1 MIKKAIFI
9 LGIIFVLGVLSV
21 FGGAVYGWHGNQA
34 PVAVLVAV
42 PSTVSRLDA
51 VTLDGSNS
59 YDSDGYITKYEW
71 DWTNNGSYDYSESPG
86 DGKATHTYSTPGQY
100 TAKLRVTDNDSA
112 TDTDTCT
119 ITVTG
124 ATFYVDPNGDD
135 SDDGLSWA
143 NAFATI
149 QKGITSA
156 EGGNP
161 NDPNFYDVID
171 VNSGTYVTGPITVG
185 NDNIKLDFQENV
197 TVRARSISDGNDPN
211 HPNDK
216 SSFRYPYAN
225 LFKAWNRSN
234 IIFDG
239 NDAVFQMNRD
249 EYPGY
254 FEFDAYSDVDVDSN
268 QIVITN
274 HNYMLGERI
283 AYSHPDITGYTAIGG
298 LTLWKR
304 YSVII
309 VDANTIKLA
318 ETFADANN
326 GNEIDLTSKPASSQ
340 THFVYGGGGG
350 HVINLLICTNV
361 EIRDLTCKNSSGIGI
376 QVDGY
381 YKTTSSKEITIKNV
395 TCDNNYRCGISAG
408 AVNDLTIENCV
419 IKNTNGETIP
429 QDGIRF
435 EPGDPN
441 FLLKNI
447 EVRNCKIEG
456 AAWYGI
462 TVSPWRFREDTNSK
476 NIDLLFEDIFIEDCV
491 NGIQVNGIYDDG
503 VDGSIT
509 FKNVTVEGGRYG
521 LYLRKSSQKAS
532 ASFEE
537 CIWRDVDTGEHP
549 IKIVLNHSQSYP
561 IEYPVGVDFNNC
573 QVFDDVNRPA
583 IVFAGDSNDTLYDIS
598 GDLYVKN
605 DNRSGSLYDWNGA
618 DTCDVDVNIVSGVL
632 SFSKAYNETRFKWY
646 SSIQTAINDAN
657 DGDVIDLSP
666 IRHYETIDFNDKSIT
681 LQSFDPYD
689 WDVVETTI
697 IDGNGAGS
705 AVVTFNDGE
714 DSNSVLSGI
723 TLTDGEY
730 GVSCS
735 NSSSPVIT
743 NCVIE
748 DNNSYGVYCSS
759 GSPEITYNKIRLN
772 GGDGINSSATSPPTI
787 KNNWVYDNS
796 GDGIQFGSA
805 TSAGMI
811 RNGTIV
817 DNTGY
822 GIYVDSNT
830 APTISNC
837 ILWGNDG
844 NDLESC
850 SATYSCV
857 EDGDAG
863 TGNISSDPCFVDI
876 DANDFHLD
884 VNSLCI
890 EAGDPNGSYSG
901 EDDIDGDERVI
912 DGDSDSNDVVDI
924 GADEYDPNS

>member
-1 MIKKAIFI
+1 MRSKLIIVNII
-9 LGIIFVLGVLSV
+9 LLLVIVSQS
-21 FGGAVYGWHGNQA
+21 YGWVLP
-34 PVAVLVAV
+34 PVAVLDADPEYVADGC
-42 PSTVSRLDA
+42 S
-51 VTLDGSNS
+51 VTLDGSGS
-59 YDSDGYITKYEW
+59 SDPDSSIIKYEW
-71 DWTNNGSYDYSESPG
+71 DFTNDGSYDYNETSGSAG
-86 DGKATHTYSTPGQY
+86 DGSFDGNTIHTYSNPGKY
-100 TAKLRVTDNDSA
+100 TAKLRVTDAGA
-112 TDTDTCT
+112 TDTDTCIVYVSGT
-119 ITVTG
+119 Y
-124 ATFYVDPNGDD
+124 YVDPNGNDAN
-135 SDDGLSWA
+135 DGLSWA

-161 NDPNFYDVID
+161 SDPNYYDVID
-171 VNSGTYVTGPITVG
+171 VNSGTYVTGPITVD
-185 NDNIKLDFQENV
+185 NDNIRLRFQENV

-225 LFKAWNRSN
+225 LFRVTAKNN

-239 NDAVFQMNRD
+239 NDTVFQMNRD

-254 FEFDAYSDVDVDSN
+254 FEFDAYSNVDVNSD

-274 HNYMLGERI
+274 HNYVLGERI
-283 AYSHPDITGYTAIGG
+283 VYSYPDITGYTAIGG
-298 LTLWKR
+298 LTQWKR

-326 GNEIDLTSKPASSQ
+326 GNEIDLTSKPGSSQ

-350 HVINLLICTNV
+350 HVISLLICTNV
-361 EIRDLTCKNSSGIGI
+361 EIRDLTCKDSSGIGI
-376 QVDGY
+376 EVEGY
-381 YKTTSSKEITIKNV
+381 YLTATSSKEITIENV

-408 AVNDLTIENCV
+408 GVNDLTIENCV

-462 TVSPWRFREDTNSK
+462 TVSPWRFREEANSK
-476 NIDLLFEDIFIEDCV
+476 DIDLLFEDIFIKDCV
-491 NGIQVNGIYDDG
+491 NGIQINGIYDDG

-537 CIWRDVDTGEHP
+537 CVWRDIDAGEHP

-561 IEYPVGVDFNNC
+561 IEHPVGVDFNNC
-573 QVFDDVNRPA
+573 QVFDDVNRAA
-583 IVFAGDSNDTLYDIS
+583 IVFDGNSNDTLYDIS

-618 DTCDVDVNIVSGVL
+618 STSDVDVNIVSGVL
-632 SFSKAYNETRFKWY
+632 SFSKAYNKNKFEWY
-646 SSIQTAINDAN
+646 SSIQAAINDAN
-657 DGDVIDLSP
+657 DGDVIDVAP
-666 IRHYETIDFNDKSIT
+666 TTHYETIDFNDKSIT

-689 WDVVETTI
+689 WDVVEATI
-697 IDGNGAGS
+697 IDGSGAGS
-705 AVVTFNDGE
+705 AVVTFSDGE
-714 DSNSVLSGI
+714 DSNSILSGI

-730 GVSCS
+730 GISCS

-748 DNNSYGVYCSS
+748 DNNSHGIYCTS
-759 GSPEITYNKIRLN
+759 GAPEITYNKIRLN
-772 GGDGINSSATSPPTI
+772 GGDGINSSAMSPPTI

-796 GDGIQFGSA
+796 GDGMQFGSA
-805 TSAGMI
+805 TSAGVV
-811 RNGTIV
+811 RNDTIV
-817 DNTGY
+817 DNVGY

-837 ILWGNDG
+837 ILWDNGG

-850 SATYSCV
+850 SATYSCI

-890 EAGDPNGSYSG
+890 EAGDPNGNYSG
-901 EDDIDGDERVI
+901 EEDIDGDERVI
-912 DGDSDSNDVVDI
+912 DGDSDTNDVVDI